1 MRIKVYSLVVLAI
14 ALVAVSAAAVRAVD
28 TVATLEYQVK
38 AAFLYNFMRFIDWPA
53 EEASSKEALVI
64 GIIGEDPFGDAFT
77 PVKDKQ
83 VKGRD
88 VVFKRFKGLG
98 EMKKAGEKDQ
108 SAFKQ
113 EIETVRKCH
122 LLFICSSEKNNL
134 GEIIQLL
141 QGSPVLTV
149 GEMDNLI
156 ESGGVIKFLMESK
169 KVRFEISLTA
179 AEKTGLKVRSQL
191 LRLAKKV
198 IGKSTSGNNNEG

>member
-1 MRIKVYSLVVLAI
+1 MVVLAI
-14 ALVAVSAAAVRAVD
+14 ALVAVSAAAVRAAD
-28 TVATLEYQVK
+28 TVTNLEYQVK

-64 GIIGEDPFGDAFT
+64 GIIGEDPFGDAFA

-88 VVFKRFKGLG
+88 VVFKRFKGL
-98 EMKKAGEKDQ
+98 EELKKAGEKDQ

-113 EIETVRKCH
+113 EIETIRKCN
-122 LLFICSSEKNNL
+122 LLFICSSEKKNL

-156 ESGGVIKFLMESK
+156 EAGGMIKFLMESK
-169 KVRFEISLTA
+169 KVRFEINLTS
-179 AEKTGLKVRSQL
+179 AEKTGLKIRSQL
-191 LRLAKKV
+191 LRLAKKIV
-198 IGKSTSGNNNEG
+198 GKSTSGNNEGIK